1 MNADP
6 QLRDRLERAA
16 RYVDVDT
23 AQRLDRIH
31 RTVTRRGQGRRIRAL
46 AVAAVIGVV
55 AVVLAWQ
62 FLPADEGGVTLAGD
76 VPTGRIA
83 YLGEQGSIRGL
94 FDVDVVTGD
103 VAPLYDG
110 GAGVLAAAWSPEG
123 SRLAYILEEP
133 GPRYAIVVA
142 DADGSN
148 AMTIVDEEGT
158 GAVGPDLIDLSWS
171 PDGSQIAYSGRVV
184 EDGVARRTILIVDAD
199 GNGEPTALD
208 GHWESVSWSP
218 DGERLLISGFP
229 GVERPFHVYTVRPD
243 GSGLIRLPSD
253 VPGPHRALWSPDG
266 GSIVF
271 FMGDNDY
278 ELDVYVMD
286 ANGSNVRRLTDWG
299 GLDLFPVWSP
309 DGQWIAFAS
318 DRDATQAEQESN
330 RSGEAIFTGL
340 SLYVMRAD
348 GSDIHPL
355 LESDAAL
362 PVSWTA

>member
-1 MNADP
+1 MSADP
-6 QLRDRLERAA
+6 LLRDRLERAA
-16 RYVDVDT
+16 RHVEVDT
-23 AQRLDRIH
+23 AQRLDRLH
-31 RTVTRRGQGRRIRAL
+31 RTATKRGRGRRIRAL
-46 AVAAVIGVV
+46 AVAAMIGVV
-55 AVVLAWQ
+55 AVFLAWQ
-62 FLPADEGGVTLAGD
+62 ILPADEGRVTLAGD
-76 VPTGRIA
+76 VPTGRLA
-83 YLGEQGSIRGL
+83 YLGEQGVFRGL
-94 FDVDVVTGD
+94 SEVDVVTGD
-103 VAPLYDG
+103 VVPLYDG
-110 GAGVLAAAWSPEG
+110 GAGVLRAAWSPDG

-148 AMTIVDEEGT
+148 AVTIVDEEDT
-158 GAVGPDLIDLSWS
+158 GAAGPDLIDLSWS

-199 GNGEPTALD
+199 GSGKPTALD

-218 DGERLLISGFP
+218 DGERLLVSGFP
-229 GVERPFHVYTVRPD
+229 GVEAPFHLYTVHPD
-243 GSGLIRLPSD
+243 GSNLIRLPTD

-266 GSIVF
+266 ERILF

-286 ANGSNVRRLTDWG
+286 ADGSNVRRLTDWE

-309 DGQWIAFAS
+309 DGRWIAFAS
-318 DRDATQAEQESN
+318 DRDATQAELDSN
-330 RSGEAIFTGL
+330 RSGDEIFTGL

-355 LESDAAL
+355 LESDTAL
-362 PVSWTA
+362 PISWTG